1 MPERRAGIMSPLEK
15 SAGDEAMNERAFGLL
30 MAGVGILLGIIFALV
45 TGLLGDAVNAL
56 REFYQR

>member
-1 MPERRAGIMSPLEK
+1 
-15 SAGDEAMNERAFGLL
+15 MNERAFGLL
-30 MAGVGILLGIIFALV
+30 TAGAGIALGVFFAWV